1 MGPGGHLDPEISEED
16 PGWGG
21 GGVIAG
27 LQKNFFGPFGP
38 HLV

>member
-21 GGVIAG
+21 GVIAG